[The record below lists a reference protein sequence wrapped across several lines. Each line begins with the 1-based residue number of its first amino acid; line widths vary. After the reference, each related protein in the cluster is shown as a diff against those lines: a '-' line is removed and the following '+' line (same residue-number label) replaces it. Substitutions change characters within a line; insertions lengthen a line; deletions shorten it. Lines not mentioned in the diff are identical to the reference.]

1 MTEKLLNGI
10 DGMSG
15 MNGMSNGVADGLKDA
30 INNNSVKI
38 QQEKDKCVTM
48 KKRMGLLSGVALI
61 VGTMIGN
68 LYLLHNELHWLIC
81 CLLIFL

>member
-1 MTEKLLNGI
+1 MTEISREDATKLLNGI

-15 MNGMSNGVADGLKDA
+15 MNGMSNGVANGLKDA

-38 QQEKDKCVTM
+38 HQGKDKCVTM

-68 LYLLHNELHWLIC
+68 LYLLYNDFI
-81 CLLIFL
+81 